1 VETGEVVEEEEEEGE
16 VKPALLVW
24 LGEGLVWRPL
34 ALTTADIW
42 EEEQMMELISIPS
55 QAPLVTD
62 GDPVAAAPL
71 VPVAGLHCD
80 ARDRQCLFGLLP
92 SSGRA
97 E

>member
-1 VETGEVVEEEEEEGE
+1 MEAGEVVEEEEEEE
-16 VKPALLVW
+16 EKPALLVW
-24 LGEGLVWRPL
+24 LGEELVRRPL
-34 ALTTADIW
+34 TPATADIW

-55 QAPLVTD
+55 QAALATD

-71 VPVAGLHCD
+71 LPVAGLDCD
-80 ARDRQCLFGLLP
+80 ARDRQCLFGLLS